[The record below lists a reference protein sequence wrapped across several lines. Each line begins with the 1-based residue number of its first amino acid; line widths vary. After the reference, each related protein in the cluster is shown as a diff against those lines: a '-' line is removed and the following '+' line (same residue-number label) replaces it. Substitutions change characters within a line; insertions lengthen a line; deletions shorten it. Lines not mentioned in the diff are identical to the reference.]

1 VPPAD
6 PDQPARAESF
16 ARLFEAVPEGV
27 YIGLLGPRDNVTI
40 AANPFLRIMLGH
52 PPGTPEA
59 SLRPFEPDRFTDEGA
74 RTAFID
80 RLARDGAVTDYLLR
94 LRRADE
100 SVIWVEVTANAT
112 VSESTGQVRIEALM
126 RDVSDRKTLEDQ
138 SRDLYHQLLQAEKMA
153 ALGTTISGVA
163 HELNNPL
170 ATILTW
176 SERLTSRD
184 LEASTRR
191 GIDTILREAER
202 AARIVRN
209 LLTFARKRHT
219 TRTMVDINQVVRE
232 TLALRAYEQRVTN
245 ISVIDALAS
254 GIPSVF
260 ADPHQIQ
267 QVLLNLVINA
277 EQAMLTSNG
286 RGTLMVRT
294 WQDPDH
300 ESIVL
305 EVNDDGP
312 GVPEDVRTKIFDP
325 FFTTKEVGKGTGLGL
340 TVAYAIVEEHGGR
353 MWLVSEPGGGAS
365 FYVELPVAGGKLR
378 AVAPGELAGVVAA
391 AAGGDAP
398 GAVDEL
404 GSVPDLA
411 AMEEPNHLDWAG
423 ISESVSESIV
433 AEGAG
438 AARSAAAGGA
448 AAGAARGLRGA
459 QKPAPRV
466 QIVAPVQ
473 GTATPRLDSP
483 AVLIVEDE
491 TALASAMA
499 ESFSDA
505 GFLVDRAGDGEEA
518 MACLE
523 GGQYDVIISDLKMPR
538 MDGIQLFAALRE
550 RHPEMARRIMFVTGD
565 VIGTDAER
573 FLADSGCQWLAKP
586 FRLSE
591 LLRMAKEVMR

>member
-1 VPPAD
+1 MPPAD
-6 PDQPARAESF
+6 RAKPSRAESF
-16 ARLFEAVPEGV
+16 TRLFEAVHEGV
-27 YIGLLGPRDNVTI
+27 YVGLLGARDNVTI
-40 AANPFLRIMLGH
+40 AANPYLRIMLGY
-52 PPGTPEA
+52 PADTPEA

-74 RTAFID
+74 RTVFID

-94 LRRADE
+94 LRRADDA
-100 SVIWVEVTANAT
+100 VIWAEVTASAA
-112 VSESTGQVRIEALM
+112 VIEATGQVRIEALM
-126 RDVSDRKTLEDQ
+126 RDVSDRKKLEDQ

-176 SERLTSRD
+176 SERLTERD
-184 LEASTRR
+184 LDASTRR
-191 GIDTILREAER
+191 GVDTILHEAER

-232 TLALRAYEQRVTN
+232 TLSLRAYEQRVTN

-286 RGTLMVRT
+286 RGTMMVRT
-294 WQDPDH
+294 WQDPER

-312 GVPEDVRTKIFDP
+312 GVAEDVRTKIFDP

-353 MWLVSEPGGGAS
+353 MWLVSELGAGAS
-365 FYVELPVAGGKLR
+365 FYVELPVAGGKLK
-378 AVAPGELAGVVAA
+378 AIAPGEL
-391 AAGGDAP
+391 
-398 GAVDEL
+398 
-404 GSVPDLA
+404 
-411 AMEEPNHLDWAG
+411 
-423 ISESVSESIV
+423 
-433 AEGAG
+433 EGAG
-438 AARSAAAGGA
+438 AADGAVPDLATMEEPVPARWTGSGIAGAGGP
-448 AAGAARGLRGA
+448 GGSP
-459 QKPAPRV
+459 KPTPRR
-466 QIVAPVQ
+466 QIVPPPEIAAV
-473 GTATPRLDSP
+473 RLDSP

-499 ESFSDA
+499 EAFGDA

-518 MACLE
+518 MARLE
-523 GGQYDVIISDLKMPR
+523 GGQYDLIISDLKMPR
-538 MDGIQLFAALRE
+538 MDGIQLLGAIRAQ
-550 RHPEMARRIMFVTGD
+550 HPEMAGRIMFVTGD

-573 FLADSGCQWLAKP
+573 FLADSRCRWLAKP

-591 LLRMAKEVMR
+591 LLRIAKEVMG